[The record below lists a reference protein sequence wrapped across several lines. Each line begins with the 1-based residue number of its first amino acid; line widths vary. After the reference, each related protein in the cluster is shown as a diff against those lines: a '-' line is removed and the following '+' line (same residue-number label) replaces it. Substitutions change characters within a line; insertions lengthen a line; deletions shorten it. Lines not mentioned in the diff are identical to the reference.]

1 MENRVER
8 RLGVRA
14 NSPSLLAGL
23 LLGHAGEGMTPS
35 HAVKNGKRYR
45 YYASRALTTGRRGA
59 ANSGQRPPAGEIE
72 QLVADRIVAFL
83 RDHAE
88 VSELIAEQVAST
100 ADRSQLLDRAAGCA
114 EAWPEMSTTE
124 KRAVLLMTLDRIQIH
139 SDRVDIPI
147 IARGLTEFF
156 RNGHGQSGQPK
167 SSSESDEILTLSV
180 PAQLKHVGKEIKLI
194 LLGGGP
200 EGRLRNHDPSLIR
213 LIVHAH
219 TLRRRLEDARGLT
232 LTDIAKQQGLGA
244 SYCTRVLRLAFL
256 SPEITTAI
264 LRGAQPADLTP
275 GPLMND
281 TRLPLD
287 WREAEIGPR
296 LHLIISDP
304 SRRQP
309 EQGKGRHGVG
319 SIAEPFATPFQRWR
333 RTDGFPP
340 RRHEKIRAQYKAAL
354 R

>member
-167 SSSESDEILTLSV
+167 SSSESDEILTLPV
-180 PAQLKHVGKEIKLI
+180 PAQLKRVGKEIKLI

-200 EGRLRNHDPSLIR
+200 EGRVRNHDPSLIR
-213 LIVHAH
+213 LIVHSH
-219 TLRRRLEDARGLT
+219 TLRRRLEDAQDLT
-232 LTDIAKQQGLGA
+232 LADIAKQQGLGA

-275 GPLMND
+275 RRLMND

-287 WREAEIGPR
+287 WREQKSA
-296 LHLIISDP
+296 L
-304 SRRQP
+304 
-309 EQGKGRHGVG
+309 
-319 SIAEPFATPFQRWR
+319 
-333 RTDGFPP
+333 GF
-340 RRHEKIRAQYKAAL
+340 I
-354 R
+354 